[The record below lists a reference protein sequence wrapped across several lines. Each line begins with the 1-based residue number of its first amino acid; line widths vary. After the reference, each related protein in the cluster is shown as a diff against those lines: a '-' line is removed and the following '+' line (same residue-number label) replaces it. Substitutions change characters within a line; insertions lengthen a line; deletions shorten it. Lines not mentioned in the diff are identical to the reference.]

1 MSLHDRH
8 RWPPRQHTTFTVE
21 PCADGQTLVRIDSS
35 FEASGLEGW
44 LTQLVVPRM
53 LRPLDDDELERLDR
67 CARAMAS
74 ASVA

>member
-1 MSLHDRH
+1 MSLHDRQ
-8 RWPPRQHTTFTVE
+8 RWPPTQHTTFTVE

-74 ASVA
+74 PSVA